1 MAMNMDAMLRITARA
16 TGGEQV
22 QALGNKIQQVE
33 GVTKR
38 LTSAS
43 GLLGGA
49 LGALAPVATIGGIG
63 ALVQKTIA
71 AGDAM
76 YDMSQRTGV
85 SVEALAR
92 FKKAAATS
100 GTDIDAVSKALG
112 KLSKGMYEAA
122 QSGKGPTAEAL
133 KALGISATDA
143 AGKLKTA
150 DQVTLEIANKF
161 KTMPDGVEKTAL
173 AMQLFGKAGAEMI
186 PMLNMGGDAID
197 KLKVKM
203 TTAFAQK
210 ADEYNDKLTT
220 LSGKVGGLAAGLT
233 IALLP
238 ALDAVVTGLTAVVD
252 LFSKLPEPM
261 QTVIGLA
268 VGLGIAL
275 KALEFAGLAGLAP
288 ALFSSLSGLLAWMSA
303 TFLPAMVA
311 FFSGP
316 VGWTVLAIAAVVA
329 MAYAFR
335 EPILEFLGWVGEQL
349 MALGVKIVKWL
360 SQLPDWLATVPDA
373 ISSVITTAWDF
384 LGEQFT
390 TLETMAGDLLARIVD
405 VLKDGITTAWQW
417 VGDRFNDMGKMIK
430 GLYDGAVS
438 LFGKLGDAIQA
449 PFKSAIDWIRG
460 ALNSLLRSAGQAVN
474 SFVAGVNQLIA
485 GVNRAA
491 SLVNLPQLP
500 YLPQVN
506 IPQFATGAYVTGPT
520 VAQVGE
526 GGQPEYVIRADRM
539 AAASQAFLQGARGVD
554 VVNGKVPGG
563 GGGRTA
569 VYVQNTG
576 PILQQSDGSQW
587 ARIEDVA
594 QIAQAVAIMAS
605 GRR

>member
-22 QALGNKIQQVE
+22 QALGKKIQQVE

-335 EPILEFLGWVGEQL
+335 EPILGFLGWVGEQL
-349 MALGVKIVKWL
+349 DELALSIGKG
-360 SQLPDWLATVPDA
+360 LAG
-373 ISSVITTAWDF
+373 
-384 LGEQFT
+384 L
-390 TLETMAGDLLARIVD
+390 VD
-405 VLKDGITTAWQW
+405 TLKDGITTAWQW
-417 VGDRFNDMGKMIK
+417 VGDRFNDMGKMIE
-430 GLYDGAVS
+430 GLYNGAVS
-438 LFGKLGDAIQA
+438 LFAKLGDAIQA

-526 GGQPEYVIRADRM
+526 GGQPEYVIPANRM

-554 VVNGKVPGG
+554 VVNGRGAGG

-576 PILQQSDGSQW
+576 PILQQPDGSQW

>member
-63 ALVQKTIA
+63 ALVQKTIT

-210 ADEYNDKLTT
+210 ANEYNDKLTT

-233 IALLP
+233 VALLP

-335 EPILEFLGWVGEQL
+335 EPILGFLGWVGEQL
-349 MALGVKIVKWL
+349 DELALSIGKG
-360 SQLPDWLATVPDA
+360 LAG
-373 ISSVITTAWDF
+373 
-384 LGEQFT
+384 L
-390 TLETMAGDLLARIVD
+390 VD
-405 VLKDGITTAWQW
+405 TLKDGITTAWQW

-526 GGQPEYVIRADRM
+526 GGQPEYVIPANRM

-554 VVNGKVPGG
+554 VVNGRGAGG

-576 PILQQSDGSQW
+576 PILQQPDGSQW

>member
-1 MAMNMDAMLRITARA
+1 
-16 TGGEQV
+16 
-22 QALGNKIQQVE
+22 
-33 GVTKR
+33 
-38 LTSAS
+38 
-43 GLLGGA
+43 
-49 LGALAPVATIGGIG
+49 
-63 ALVQKTIA
+63 
-71 AGDAM
+71 
-76 YDMSQRTGV
+76 
-85 SVEALAR
+85 
-92 FKKAAATS
+92 
-100 GTDIDAVSKALG
+100 
-112 KLSKGMYEAA
+112 
-122 QSGKGPTAEAL
+122 
-133 KALGISATDA
+133 
-143 AGKLKTA
+143 
-150 DQVTLEIANKF
+150 
-161 KTMPDGVEKTAL
+161 
-173 AMQLFGKAGAEMI
+173 
-186 PMLNMGGDAID
+186 
-197 KLKVKM
+197 
-203 TTAFAQK
+203 
-210 ADEYNDKLTT
+210 
-220 LSGKVGGLAAGLT
+220 
-233 IALLP
+233 
-238 ALDAVVTGLTAVVD
+238 
-252 LFSKLPEPM
+252 
-261 QTVIGLA
+261 
-268 VGLGIAL
+268 
-275 KALEFAGLAGLAP
+275 
-288 ALFSSLSGLLAWMSA
+288 MSA

-335 EPILEFLGWVGEQL
+335 EPILGFLGWVGEQL
-349 MALGVKIVKWL
+349 DELALSIGKG
-360 SQLPDWLATVPDA
+360 LAG
-373 ISSVITTAWDF
+373 
-384 LGEQFT
+384 L
-390 TLETMAGDLLARIVD
+390 VD
-405 VLKDGITTAWQW
+405 TLKDGITTAWQW

-526 GGQPEYVIRADRM
+526 GGQPEYVIPANRM

-554 VVNGKVPGG
+554 VVNGRGAGG

-576 PILQQSDGSQW
+576 PILQQPDGSQW

>member
-22 QALGNKIQQVE
+22 QALGKKIQQVE

-150 DQVTLEIANKF
+150 DQVTLEISNKF
-161 KTMPDGVEKTAL
+161 KAMPDGVEKTAL

-197 KLKVKM
+197 KLSVKM

-335 EPILEFLGWVGEQL
+335 EPILGFLGWVGEQL
-349 MALGVKIVKWL
+349 DELALSIGKG
-360 SQLPDWLATVPDA
+360 LAG
-373 ISSVITTAWDF
+373 
-384 LGEQFT
+384 L
-390 TLETMAGDLLARIVD
+390 VD
-405 VLKDGITTAWQW
+405 TLKDGITTAWQW

-526 GGQPEYVIRADRM
+526 GGQPEYVIPANRM

-554 VVNGKVPGG
+554 VVNGRGAGG

-576 PILQQSDGSQW
+576 PILQQPDGSQW

>member
-63 ALVQKTIA
+63 ALVQKTIT

-150 DQVTLEIANKF
+150 DQVTLEISNKF
-161 KTMPDGVEKTAL
+161 KAMPDGVEKTAL

-210 ADEYNDKLTT
+210 ANEYNDKLTT

-261 QTVIGLA
+261 QSVIGLA

-288 ALFSSLSGLLAWMSA
+288 ALFSSLSGLLAWMSS

-335 EPILEFLGWVGEQL
+335 EPILGFLGWVGKQL
-349 MALGVKIVKWL
+349 DELALSIGKG
-360 SQLPDWLATVPDA
+360 LAG
-373 ISSVITTAWDF
+373 
-384 LGEQFT
+384 L
-390 TLETMAGDLLARIVD
+390 VD
-405 VLKDGITTAWQW
+405 TLKDGITIAWQW

-526 GGQPEYVIRADRM
+526 GGQPEYVIPANRM

-554 VVNGKVPGG
+554 VVNGRGAGG

-569 VYVQNTG
+569 VYVQNSG
-576 PILQQSDGSQW
+576 PILQQPDGSQW

>member
-22 QALGNKIQQVE
+22 QALGKKIQQVE

-150 DQVTLEIANKF
+150 DQVTLEISNKF
-161 KTMPDGVEKTAL
+161 KAMPDGVEKTAL

-197 KLKVKM
+197 KLSVKM

-335 EPILEFLGWVGEQL
+335 EPILGFLGWVGEQL
-349 MALGVKIVKWL
+349 DELALSIGKG
-360 SQLPDWLATVPDA
+360 LAG
-373 ISSVITTAWDF
+373 
-384 LGEQFT
+384 L
-390 TLETMAGDLLARIVD
+390 VD
-405 VLKDGITTAWQW
+405 TLKDGITTAWQW
-417 VGDRFNDMGKMIK
+417 VGDRFNDMGKMIE
-430 GLYDGAVS
+430 GLYNGAVS
-438 LFGKLGDAIQA
+438 LFAKLGDAIQA

-526 GGQPEYVIRADRM
+526 GGQPEYVIPANRM

-554 VVNGKVPGG
+554 VVNGRGAGG

-576 PILQQSDGSQW
+576 PILQQPDGSQW